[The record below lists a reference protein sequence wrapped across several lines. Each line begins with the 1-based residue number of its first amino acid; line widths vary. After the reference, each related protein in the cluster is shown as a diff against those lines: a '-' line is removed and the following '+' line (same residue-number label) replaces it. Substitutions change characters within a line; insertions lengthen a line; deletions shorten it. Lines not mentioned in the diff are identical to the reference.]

1 MRKNWWILAVSF
13 ILVSNCSKIFQDD
26 SNSPDIRRDKGQVYI
41 IDNTGKQWNITH
53 AIENYGMKAE
63 RFQFGLGPNAIRPI
77 LNPKFVSPNQPG
89 FPSAGD
95 SRLVIGFNLDG
106 DIRAY
111 PIDVL
116 TRHEIADD
124 KFGKTNVAV
133 AY

>member
-1 MRKNWWILAVSF
+1 MNKMLRIIGVSIILLS
-13 ILVSNCSKIFQDD
+13 SCSKIFQND
-26 SNSPDIRRDKGQVYI
+26 SDSPDIRRDNGQVYI

-53 AIENYGMKAE
+53 AIENYGMQAE
-63 RFQFGLGPNAIRPI
+63 RFQFGLGPNAIPPI
-77 LNPKFVSPNQPG
+77 LSPKFVSPNQSG
-89 FPSAGD
+89 FPAGD

-124 KFGKTNVAV
+124 KFGKINVAA

>member
-1 MRKNWWILAVSF
+1 MNRYVLYGTLF
-13 ILVSNCSKIFQDD
+13 ILIIISCSKIFQEDGD
-26 SNSPDIRRDKGQVYI
+26 SPNIRRANGQVLI
-41 IDNTGKQWNITH
+41 IDNTGKEWNITH

-77 LNPKFVSPNQPG
+77 LNPKFIGPNDPG
-89 FPSAGD
+89 FPSASD
-95 SRLVIGFNLDG
+95 NRLVIGFNLDG

-124 KFGKTNVAV
+124 SFGKTKVAV